1 MSLFTRK
8 TLLIT
13 GCCHQGSP
21 LRWALPVCKAQYS
34 NTDIQ
39 NTVVVV
45 VFFAFFFFFMGKIH
59 FLNVKSIQ
67 FCDVLRL

>member
-8 TLLIT
+8 ILLIT

-39 NTVVVV
+39 NTVG
-45 VFFAFFFFFMGKIH
+45 FFFFFMGKIH

>member
-8 TLLIT
+8 ILLIT

-45 VFFAFFFFFMGKIH
+45 VFFAFFFFYGKDSLFERKI
-59 FLNVKSIQ
+59 NS
-67 FCDVLRL
+67 VL

>member
-1 MSLFTRK
+1 MNLFARK
-8 TLLIT
+8 ILLIM

-45 VFFAFFFFFMGKIH
+45 VFFAFFFLWERFTF
-59 FLNVKSIQ
+59 
-67 FCDVLRL
+67 